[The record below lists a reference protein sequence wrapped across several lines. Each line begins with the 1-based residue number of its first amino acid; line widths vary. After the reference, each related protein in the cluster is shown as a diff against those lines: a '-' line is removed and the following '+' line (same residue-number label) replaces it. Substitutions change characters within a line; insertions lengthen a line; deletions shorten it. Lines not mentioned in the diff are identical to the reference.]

1 MQNGDITY
9 EDFLRP
15 SIEYIFENLDVFA
28 VLCGD
33 NGTPRFKNKFMDR
46 IRRVLNIVYMK
57 DSSKSE
63 AENIL
68 NREATIGV
76 EWHMNQYWALHPDSV
91 TIEDMVNFYTAF
103 LNNRRII

>member
-1 MQNGDITY
+1 
-9 EDFLRP
+9 
-15 SIEYIFENLDVFA
+15 
-28 VLCGD
+28 
-33 NGTPRFKNKFMDR
+33 
-46 IRRVLNIVYMK
+46 MK

-68 NREATIGV
+68 NREAAIGV